1 MKACG
6 GLESMVTAI
15 AGSCRD
21 GWQELPAAWHG
32 RTERDDGPAR
42 AARACS
48 SARSVAKLRKM
59 NFVAQLCA

>member
-6 GLESMVTAI
+6 GLFTMVTAI

-32 RTERDDGPAR
+32 RTERDDAGRPEPLAHALAPVQR
-42 AARACS
+42 RKAQ
-48 SARSVAKLRKM
+48 KNELR
-59 NFVAQLCA
+59 QLCA